1 MEYVK
6 ILCCGKENGE
16 LGTLSL
22 LLDRMT
28 SVLGINIKNMSGVCF
43 ADFTQEEVDEKNE
56 KYQEPFEVRCEFAYQ
71 SKECR
76 MDAER
81 ITNGGK
87 RYIYINIQYSEE
99 DDISLLASSIWY
111 EFKEKLIGLLHGNYE
126 QIFWLADSQNM
137 KMATDL
143 YGRLHILENYF
154 IKNYKLIYVN

>member
-87 RYIYINIQYSEE
+87 RYMLSIRAE
-99 DDISLLASSIWY
+99 LL
-111 EFKEKLIGLLHGNYE
+111 
-126 QIFWLADSQNM
+126 M
-137 KMATDL
+137 
-143 YGRLHILENYF
+143 
-154 IKNYKLIYVN
+154 